1 MQGTLFLAMKGAAQ
15 QAPMC
20 GGGVL
25 TQVEIT
31 HLPEESLLLTK
42 VFIGRQNVS
51 WLFPILS
58 DYSLKFKIWSPLVH
72 TACVYTL

>member
-31 HLPEESLLLTK
+31 HLPEESLLLAC
-42 VFIGRQNVS
+42 
-51 WLFPILS
+51 S
-58 DYSLKFKIWSPLVH
+58 DK
-72 TACVYTL
+72 